1 MPQPGSFV
9 INIGDLFHLWTND
22 RWRSTPHR
30 VSSPALGSAAAS
42 RGRLIAAFFTGPS
55 LETKVQPAPTC
66 GEPKYP
72 TLSAREFLTAMAVS
86 KSKEA
91 QYKAKAEAEAEPAA
105 GGAADAADDAVAAA
119 VASTPKPTVSDGG
132 GGIVAKLLAA
142 PWLSALGWGV
152 VAALVALPYMAAYS
166 GW

>member
-1 MPQPGSFV
+1 MLSHHSPNSVRRRLHP
-9 INIGDLFHLWTND
+9 NI
-22 RWRSTPHR
+22 
-30 VSSPALGSAAAS
+30 AAAS

-91 QYKAKAEAEAEPAA
+91 QYKAKAEAETDAS
-105 GGAADAADDAVAAA
+105 GAANAADGAVTVT
-119 VASTPKPTVSDGG
+119 VASAPKPTVSDG